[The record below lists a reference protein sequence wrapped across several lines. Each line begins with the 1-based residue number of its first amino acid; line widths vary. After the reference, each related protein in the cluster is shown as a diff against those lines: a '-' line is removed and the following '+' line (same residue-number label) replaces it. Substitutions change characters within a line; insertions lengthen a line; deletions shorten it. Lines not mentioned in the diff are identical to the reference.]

1 MKRIALIYILYKY
14 MYFFGEKKNKPT
26 TEKICSVIESIHVEP
41 RDEMLPNLC
50 KTKQRGGKEG
60 ILEGYN
66 NWHFD
71 EATCFIL

>member
-1 MKRIALIYILYKY
+1 

-66 NWHFD
+66 N
-71 EATCFIL
+71 